1 MNWIVSVIVLAVLA
15 VPLASAFLEVVRLE
29 QQTNTVHNVL
39 SEHFSPGEVV
49 DLKLTTTGDPFEVH
63 ATIRSVEWLTPV
75 DVQEAQAALSDALGE
90 DVALELTNVR
100 AIEP

>member
-1 MNWIVSVIVLAVLA
+1 M
-15 VPLASAFLEVVRLE
+15 
-29 QQTNTVHNVL
+29 
-39 SEHFSPGEVV
+39 

-100 AIEP
+100 ALEP